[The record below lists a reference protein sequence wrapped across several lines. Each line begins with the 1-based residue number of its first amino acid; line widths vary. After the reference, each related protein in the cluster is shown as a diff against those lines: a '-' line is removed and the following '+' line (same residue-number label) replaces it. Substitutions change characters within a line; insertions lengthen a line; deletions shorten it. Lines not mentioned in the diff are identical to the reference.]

1 MATSLPEQSETDPAP
16 ADSAMPTGAMPTNAA
31 APVKQATTA
40 SPTNDTMP
48 RAKALSSMPHII
60 ELADSLVH
68 IADVLLARILQ
79 EILSHEGRTMRDAE
93 QAAMRGL
100 MDDELLLRQRA
111 QALYADAATLVITGL
126 NQPQSRLM
134 ALTAA
139 AAEHIRRIGKIGE
152 ITSLIGGILGLAGAM
167 ATGQLSQV
175 AAAIKKIHSH
185 SKALA
190 ALEAP
195 PTAS

>member
-1 MATSLPEQSETDPAP
+1 MATSLPEQSETNPAP
-16 ADSAMPTGAMPTNAA
+16 ADSAMPT
-31 APVKQATTA
+31 APGSPAEQAIPA
-40 SPTNDTMP
+40 SPANDTMA

-68 IADVLLARILQ
+68 IADVLHARILQ
-79 EILSHEGRTMRDAE
+79 EILSHEGRTMLDAE

-134 ALTAA
+134 ALTAT

-152 ITSLIGGILGLAGAM
+152 ITSLVGAILGLAGAI
-167 ATGQLSQV
+167 ATGQLPQV
-175 AAAIKKIHSH
+175 AAALKKIQLHT
-185 SKALA
+185 KALA
-190 ALEAP
+190 ALDPAP